1 MTRLQCHPGQSPI
14 SRVTP
19 KPARSFSGRS
29 PLHSV
34 PQSPAWTA
42 CLLAF
47 ERELTP
53 QQFATWIRPLSCAD
67 ESGRLRLIAPN
78 RFVLQWV
85 KDRFG
90 GRIETLARQAT
101 GEAIAVEFAVADAAA
116 ATASRAPGPAVIAP

>member
-1 MTRLQCHPGQSPI
+1 MQPGPGMASGHFHAGARRAVGAVHAVPGRLWITPNDAGYNATHGQSPI

-19 KPARSFSGRS
+19 KPARSFCW
-29 PLHSV
+29 PLLLLHSV

-67 ESGRLRLIAPN
+67 ESGR
-78 RFVLQWV
+78 
-85 KDRFG
+85 
-90 GRIETLARQAT
+90 
-101 GEAIAVEFAVADAAA
+101 AAA
-116 ATASRAPGPAVIAP
+116 